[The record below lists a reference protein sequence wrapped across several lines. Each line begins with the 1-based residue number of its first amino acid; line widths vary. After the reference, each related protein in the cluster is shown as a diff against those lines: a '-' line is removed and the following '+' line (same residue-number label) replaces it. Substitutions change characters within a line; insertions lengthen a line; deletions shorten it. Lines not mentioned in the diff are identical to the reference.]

1 MADSGD
7 GDYCCGDDDMVA
19 RDYNNGGHGEDDV
32 VGFHGDGYDA
42 KKPKMLVMIMVMLVE
57 VV

>member
-1 MADSGD
+1 
-7 GDYCCGDDDMVA
+7 MVA